1 MPFKVKKVEH
11 EGMFEEYDKNRE
23 VRLFKDAMKNLSLHK
38 PMKYQN
44 VSPERLREI
53 KDGVYEQMKE
63 LRKSA
68 EVVET

>member
-1 MPFKVKKVEH
+1 M
-11 EGMFEEYDKNRE
+11 
-23 VRLFKDAMKNLSLHK
+23 SLDK

-68 EVVET
+68 EVVEA

>member
-1 MPFKVKKVEH
+1 
-11 EGMFEEYDKNRE
+11 
-23 VRLFKDAMKNLSLHK
+23 
-38 PMKYQN
+38 MKYQN

-68 EVVET
+68 EVVEA